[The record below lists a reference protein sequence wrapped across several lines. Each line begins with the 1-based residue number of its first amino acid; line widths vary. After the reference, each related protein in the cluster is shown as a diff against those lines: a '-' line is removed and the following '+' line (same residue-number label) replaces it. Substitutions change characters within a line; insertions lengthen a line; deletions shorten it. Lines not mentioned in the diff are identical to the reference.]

1 MLINSQFLKCQRDQ
15 WSYPS
20 VLLFD
25 FQRTQGVWEREWK
38 SAHLL
43 RVLFNSTSDTHQG
56 PAIPKS
62 YFPAFIT
69 TLHLAHL
76 ERTTARQRVISHL
89 WNKHQKVWSG
99 ASLLVLFALGQ
110 RSSEYCY
117 TNCISLLRTC
127 GRRQC
132 SQTLG
137 QPCPSRGHS
146 WGKSK
151 FSQEPNL
158 HEFITS
164 EPYEIYC
171 NQGCSGSKK
180 LNIGSFSQSKLLYD
194 QFNLIKLKIKFN
206 NKT

>member
-1 MLINSQFLKCQRDQ
+1 MVISICFTLWFPKNSRGMRL
-15 WSYPS
+15 S
-20 VLLFD
+20 VSL
-25 FQRTQGVWEREWK
+25 
-38 SAHLL
+38 
-43 RVLFNSTSDTHQG
+43 NSTSDTHQW
-56 PAIPKS
+56 PAVPKS
-62 YFPAFIT
+62 YLPAFTT
-69 TLHLAHL
+69 TLLL
-76 ERTTARQRVISHL
+76 VQPERTTARQRVISHL

-99 ASLLVLFALGQ
+99 ASLLVLLFALGQ
-110 RSSEYCY
+110 RSREYCY

-132 SQTLG
+132 SQTPG
-137 QPCPSRGHS
+137 QPFPSRGYS

-151 FSQEPNL
+151 FSQVPNL

-171 NQGCSGSKK
+171 NQGCSSSKK
-180 LNIGSFSQSKLLYD
+180 LNIGLFSQSKLLYD